1 MNFDK
6 MLQFK
11 IQMAKNVEILLYIDK
26 LYTALEAVITTFN
39 YRIDIGVFM
48 PRIYTALS
56 FTPVVYYVPVLLR
69 NLAVL
74 TAVSWSSGGALVNYV
89 PLLEG

>member
-1 MNFDK
+1 
-6 MLQFK
+6 
-11 IQMAKNVEILLYIDK
+11 
-26 LYTALEAVITTFN
+26 
-39 YRIDIGVFM
+39 M

>member
-1 MNFDK
+1 

-11 IQMAKNVEILLYIDK
+11 IQMAKNVEMLLYVDK
-26 LYTALEAVITTFN
+26 LYTALEAKPAVITTFN